1 MKDYESM
8 MNSASTN
15 DVESVKQFAKN
26 VMDYSDS
33 MIKYLDGEGFKLKND
48 APSDTVTEYLTGKGN
63 APVKDT
69 VLEKARFR
77 YILYQNFG
85 LWC

>member
-1 MKDYESM
+1 MGKIKQSSKEALDVVNDKMMKDYEGM

-33 MIKYLDGEGFKLKND
+33 MIKYLDGEGVKLKN
-48 APSDTVTEYLTGKGN
+48 N
-63 APVKDT
+63 AP
-69 VLEKARFR
+69 
-77 YILYQNFG
+77 
-85 LWC
+85 